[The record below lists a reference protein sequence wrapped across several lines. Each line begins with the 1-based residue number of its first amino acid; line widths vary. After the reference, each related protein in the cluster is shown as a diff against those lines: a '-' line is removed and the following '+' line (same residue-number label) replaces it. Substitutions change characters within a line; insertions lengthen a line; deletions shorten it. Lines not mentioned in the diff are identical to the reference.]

1 MNSRNVLVVF
11 LVAAIFAGAADAQ
24 TKPKLYRWV
33 DKDGKVH
40 YDDALPPEA
49 VNQARKEF
57 NAKTGSTTATV
68 ERALTPEERAQKAVE
83 LKAAEDAALLAGEQK
98 RQEDIMMASYRT
110 EVELRRT
117 YEERIGLLRTTLE
130 STDISITSLREN
142 LAMMFAQA
150 SDTELSGRKVVEDRA
165 KTIRELHAEK
175 VKQQAFQ
182 VNRRVELE
190 ALTAEFARMLNRY
203 RELKAASLAPATPAA
218 SAPAGTP

>member
-1 MNSRNVLVVF
+1 MNSRNVLAVF
-11 LVAAIFAGAADAQ
+11 LVASIVAGAADAQ

-40 YDDALPPEA
+40 YDDTLPPEA

-57 NAKTGSTTATV
+57 NAKTGSATGTV
-68 ERALTPEERAQKAVE
+68 ERALTPEERAQKAAE
-83 LKAAEDAALLAGEQK
+83 LKAAEEAALLAGEQK

-110 EVELRRT
+110 EAELRRT

-130 STDISITSLREN
+130 STDISINSLREN
-142 LAMMFAQA
+142 LAMMLSQA
-150 SDTELSGRKVVEDRA
+150 SDTELSGRKVVGDRA
-165 KTIRELHAEK
+165 KTLRELHAEK
-175 VKQQAFQ
+175 VKQQSFQ

-218 SAPAGTP
+218 GAPAGTP